1 MASEK
6 QDEKPG
12 EDERLPKWI
21 RILKDR
27 LEKEKDI

>member
-6 QDEKPG
+6 HDERPA

-21 RILKDR
+21 RILKER
-27 LEKEKDI
+27 LEKEKAI